1 MRRRSPPWSQTSCAA
16 GAQSCGPPEQK
27 MIEGVIYTPAGSARN
42 FLEKRLW
49 IDLTVGEAL
58 RRTAARV
65 PNRIAFASEE
75 GELTFRQLDER
86 SERLGAAL
94 LDLGVQPGERAMF
107 QMGTVLDTVV
117 ALTAC
122 YKAGIIPVCSVPQYR
137 EVEIGQL
144 ARLSGATLY
153 FVQADFGSF
162 DLVGFARGMQ
172 EKVPSLR
179 HLIVARGRTDD
190 QKRSIQS
197 LSLQAAR
204 RRLSQVELTPA
215 EPVLFPLSGC

>member
-1 MRRRSPPWSQTSCAA
+1 MRRRSPPSSPTSCAA

-86 SERLGAAL
+86 SARLGAAL

-107 QMGTVLDTVV
+107 QMGTVLETVV
-117 ALTAC
+117 ALSAC
-122 YKAGIIPVCSVPQYR
+122 YKAGIVPVCSVPQYR
-137 EVEIGQL
+137 EIEIGQL
-144 ARLSGATLY
+144 ARLSGASLY
-153 FVQADFGSF
+153 FAQGDFGSF
-162 DLVGFARGMQ
+162 DLVEFAQ
-172 EKVPSLR
+172 EMMKKVPSLSS
-179 HLIVARGRTDD
+179 LIVS
-190 QKRSIQS
+190 RSKK
-197 LSLQAAR
+197 
-204 RRLSQVELTPA
+204 
-215 EPVLFPLSGC
+215 

>member
-1 MRRRSPPWSQTSCAA
+1 MRRRSPPSSPTSCAA
-16 GAQSCGPPEQK
+16 GARSCGPPERK
-27 MIEGVIYTPAGSARN
+27 MIEGVTYTPADQA
-42 FLEKRLW
+42 KRYFDKRQW
-49 IDLTVGEAL
+49 INLTVGEAL

-65 PNRIAFASEE
+65 PDRIAFASEE
-75 GELTFRQLDER
+75 GELSFRQLDER

-94 LDLGVQPGERAMF
+94 LDLGVRPGERAMF

-117 ALTAC
+117 ALSAC

-172 EKVPSLR
+172 EKVPSVR
-179 HLIVARGRTDD
+179 HLIVARGRTDEP
-190 QKRSIQS
+190 KRMSQSII
-197 LSLQAAR
+197 LAAG
-204 RRLSQVELTPA
+204 
-215 EPVLFPLSGC
+215 SGQ